1 MLLHIIKLVL
11 WDLGE
16 WFQNVLEKN
25 HIIALKLP
33 NWAQAFEVLGLAKLH
48 KCWQN
53 LADTL
58 HIYT

>member
-1 MLLHIIKLVL
+1 VL
-11 WDLGE
+11 WDLGV

-33 NWAQAFEVLGLAKLH
+33 NWAQAFELLSLAKLY